1 VSGSEPLSPY
11 QRRLF
16 TFLSVATF
24 FEGYDFIALTQVLP
38 HLRSTWGLDHE
49 QAGWLVAFINFG
61 TILAW
66 LLVRKADVWG
76 RRRVLTVTI
85 AGYTLATLF
94 SAFSPNVFVF
104 ALLQMVGRVFLL
116 GEYAISMVIAA
127 EEMPASRRGMVIGVI
142 ASMGVLGSVLCAGVV
157 SPLVKATPLGW
168 RAVYLVGVLPL
179 VILAYARRNLK
190 ETERFT
196 RDVKSAEQPSLF
208 ELWRTPYRRRMLELG
223 AIWFLTYLCTQ
234 NAVTFWK
241 DFAMHE
247 RGLSEGR
254 VGLSI
259 TIAAV
264 VSLPLVFLVG
274 KLLDK
279 IGRRPTAVLVFIITS
294 LGVLGSYSLS
304 GWLPLTVALTGGI
317 FGTGAV
323 LPVLNSYTAELFP
336 TAHRGDAFAWSNN
349 ILGRI
354 GYVLSP
360 IVVGMAAKGA
370 GWGPSVST
378 TAIFP
383 LLALGLIWWLLPETR
398 AKELEET
405 AAV

>member
-1 VSGSEPLSPY
+1 VSTAAPLSSY

-38 HLRSTWGLDHE
+38 QLRAAFRLDHE
-49 QAGWLVAFINFG
+49 QAGWLVGFINLG
-61 TILAW
+61 TIVACF
-66 LLVRKADVWG
+66 LVRKADAWG

-85 AGYTLATLF
+85 AGYTLSTLLT
-94 SAFSPNVFVF
+94 AFSPNVYAF
-104 ALLQMVGRVFLL
+104 AAFQMTGRVFLL

-127 EEMPASRRGMVIGVI
+127 EEMPAARRGMVIGVI
-142 ASMGVLGSVLCAGVV
+142 ASMGVLGSILCAGLVPV
-157 SPLVKATPLGW
+157 LVKATPLGW

-179 VILAYARRNLK
+179 VILAYARRSLR
-190 ETERFT
+190 ETERFA
-196 RDVKSAEQPSLF
+196 RDVGSAQQRSLL
-208 ELWRTPYRRRMLELG
+208 EIWRTPYRRRVLELG

-247 RGLSEGR
+247 RGLSEGQ

-274 KLLDK
+274 KLLDW
-279 IGRRPTAVLVFIITS
+279 IGRRPTAAIVFVVTS
-294 LGVLGSYSLS
+294 LGVFSSYSLH
-304 GWLPLTVALTGGI
+304 GWWPLTAALTGGI

-323 LPVLNSYTAELFP
+323 LPVLNSYNAELFP

-360 IVVGMAAKGA
+360 AAVGLAAKTA
-370 GWGPSVST
+370 GWGPAVSV

-383 LLALGLIWWLLPETR
+383 LFALGLILWWLPETR